1 MISLLKNNISDDK
14 QNVDFLEDQAA
25 QADEAHL
32 IHLIYRFAGKKDEW
46 FNLLLSLSN
55 CISIYESLPE
65 GHPYQGV
72 SERLLTHLKNAIKIS
87 GRLNSG
93 AYTLLNNNA
102 LDQLP
107 IPAGI
112 MDINGRL
119 VEVNQRA
126 LNIIH
131 QLPQWSI
138 IDQILS
144 PQHIDLSTE
153 ISKLIHS
160 ENDFCTLPLFYDD
173 AVNNVEISFGH
184 NDFSDIKRL
193 YLSQI
198 PNPEIPS
205 SPYIYFCFN
214 SRKASLIDI
223 EMLKTEYKLTDTEA
237 LVVVTLIEE
246 ASSSKTA
253 KRLKLKDATI
263 RGHLTNIYSKLDV
276 SRKPELIRKI
286 MLKCLSKATQN
297 NQFFSSEN
305 NTFGLTDN
313 RQCSINELKKTL
325 STKTCTLKDQR
336 QLSYLEISNICN
348 YEAGDTII
356 VLHNMMGSAFELPP
370 SINALFKEHKLRII
384 VPERPG
390 YGDSSHHENRTHE
403 SFCQDI
409 IQLLDQL
416 DIEKV
421 KVIGHS
427 IGGAYAL
434 AMAEFIPER
443 VERIAMVNAITRL
456 EDVFQSKPVPILMK
470 AVHQSLRFAPFLIE
484 PVLRMAVGKDIEHF
498 YSQQLNYMRPTKEG
512 RAADINLL
520 SQPEF
525 RHYCLKN
532 MKQSSKQGIQIWADE
547 LKLSF
552 SEWPFEV
559 TNEKMEYQFW
569 HGDED
574 DVVSVNAAIR
584 LATKL
589 NTQSFF
595 RLKYE
600 THYLFTR
607 HINEIIKSLILP
619 ESSFSHFNERFESLR
634 FN

>member
-1 MISLLKNNISDDK
+1 MISLLKNNISEEK
-14 QNVDFLEDQAA
+14 HGVEQLEDQAT

-72 SERLLTHLKNAIKIS
+72 SERLLSHLKNAIKIS

-107 IPAGI
+107 IAAGI
-112 MDINGRL
+112 MDLNGRL
-119 VEVNQRA
+119 VEINQRA
-126 LNIIH
+126 INIIQ
-131 QLPQWSI
+131 QLPQWTI
-138 IDQILS
+138 KDQKLS
-144 PQHIDLSTE
+144 LEHINLEKE
-153 ISKLIHS
+153 ISRLIHS
-160 ENDFCTLPLFYDD
+160 ENNFCSIPLFYED
-173 AVNNVEISFGH
+173 AVNRVKITFEH

-198 PNPEIPS
+198 PNPEMPS
-205 SPYIYFCFN
+205 RPYIYFCFN
-214 SRKASLIDI
+214 SRKASFIDI
-223 EMLKTEYKLTDTEA
+223 EMLKLEYQLTETEA
-237 LVVVTLIEE
+237 LVVATLIEE

-253 KRLKLKDATI
+253 KRLKLKEATI
-263 RGHLTNIYSKLDV
+263 RGHLTNIYSKLGV
-276 SRKPELIRKI
+276 SRKPELIRKV

-297 NQFFSSEN
+297 TYFFQTNDNHSSLLLN
-305 NTFGLTDN
+305 NNIT
-313 RQCSINELKKTL
+313 SITEARKSY
-325 STKTCTLKDQR
+325 STKSCALNDGR
-336 QLSYLEISNICN
+336 QLSYLEISNISDI
-348 YEAGDTII
+348 EKGDTVVI
-356 VLHNMMGSAFELPP
+356 LHNMMGSAFELP
-370 SINALFKEHKLRII
+370 SSVNALMKEHKLRII
-384 VPERPG
+384 IPERPG
-390 YGDSSHHENRTHE
+390 YGDSCSHENRTHE
-403 SFCQDI
+403 SFCLDML
-409 IQLLDQL
+409 QLFDQL
-416 DIEKV
+416 EIAKV
-421 KVIGHS
+421 KVIAHS

-443 VERIAMVNAITRL
+443 IERIAMVNAITRL
-456 EDVFQSKPVPILMK
+456 EDMLQSKPVPVLIS
-470 AVHQSLRFAPFLIE
+470 AVHQSLRFAPFLID
-484 PVLRMAVGKDIEHF
+484 PILKMAVGKDIEHF

-525 RHYCLKN
+525 RQYCLKN
-532 MKQSSKQGIQIWADE
+532 MKQSAKQGIKIWSEE

-552 SEWPFEV
+552 SSWPFEV
-559 TNEKMEYQFW
+559 TNKSMEYQFW

-574 DVVSVNAAIR
+574 DVISVHAAIR
-584 LATKL
+584 LAKDL

-600 THYLFTR
+600 THYLFSR
-607 HINEIIKSLILP
+607 HINEVIEELIMP
-619 ESSFSHFNERFESLR
+619 KQARSNASFQAISIN
-634 FN
+634 